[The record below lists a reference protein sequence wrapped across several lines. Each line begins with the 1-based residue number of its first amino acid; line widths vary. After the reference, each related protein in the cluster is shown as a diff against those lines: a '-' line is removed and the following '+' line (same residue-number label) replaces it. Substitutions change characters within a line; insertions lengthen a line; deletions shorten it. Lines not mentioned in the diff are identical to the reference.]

1 MCILTE
7 DYLKSKGFKKERN
20 SFCLPIEDITF
31 KVIKNGELFL
41 PSLIL
46 RNGNAIPFRYIR
58 DIKDLEDLIE
68 AIKKIFPFIA
78 Y

>member
-7 DYLKSKGFKKERN
+7 EYLKSKGFKKERN
-20 SFCLPIEDITF
+20 SFYLPIEDITF
-31 KVIKNGELFL
+31 NVVKNGELFL

-46 RNGNAIPFRYIR
+46 RNGDAIPFRYIR

-68 AIKKIFPFIA
+68 AIKKIFPFIT